1 MSLGSD
7 YRQFFLGPDEIF
19 SALKI
24 PQAGMT
30 RAGDRRIRASPRYS
44 HFKMDNPNGFRAQR
58 VSFDVIS
65 DSSHAFS
72 TKLGEGAT
80 GAVYRG
86 DIRGQPV
93 AIKRL
98 KLAIGA
104 TPENRAALE
113 KAFRAELNILSRFR
127 HPRLVRLDSFAID
140 NTPASKHPFALVF
153 ELLTEGSLADHLR
166 GPTGAPAAKAELSAL
181 ERIDCVLGAAAG
193 IAYLH
198 GLRDE
203 GDGAGAQSGAPT
215 LHRDIKSA
223 NIGLT
228 RNGQEDALYAKVL
241 DCGLAK
247 ALAPPG
253 AATGSSTM
261 HVVGTPGYMVRGV

>member
-1 MSLGSD
+1 M
-7 YRQFFLGPDEIF
+7 DE
-19 SALKI
+19 
-24 PQAGMT
+24 
-30 RAGDRRIRASPRYS
+30 
-44 HFKMDNPNGFRAQR
+44 PNKVDVQR
-58 VSFDVIS
+58 VSFAMLT
-65 DSSHAFS
+65 DSTHAFS

-86 DIRGQPV
+86 EIRGEPV

-98 KLAIGA
+98 KLAMGA
-104 TPENRAALE
+104 TPENRATLE
-113 KAFRAELNILSRFR
+113 KAFRAELTILSTFR

-140 NTPASKHPFALVF
+140 TEPASQHPFALVF

-166 GPTGAPAAKAELSAL
+166 GSSGAPAEKAVLSAL
-181 ERIDCVLGAAAG
+181 ERIDCALGAAAG

-198 GLRDE
+198 GLRDA
-203 GDGAGAQSGAPT
+203 GDGAGAQAGAPT

-228 RNGQEDALYAKVL
+228 RNGGGALHSKVL

-247 ALAPPG
+247 ALALPG
-253 AATGSSTM
+253 AASGSSTT
-261 HVVGTPGYMVRGV
+261 HVVGTTGYMVSISGMAVCVCVCVREDGFLVILSLAY